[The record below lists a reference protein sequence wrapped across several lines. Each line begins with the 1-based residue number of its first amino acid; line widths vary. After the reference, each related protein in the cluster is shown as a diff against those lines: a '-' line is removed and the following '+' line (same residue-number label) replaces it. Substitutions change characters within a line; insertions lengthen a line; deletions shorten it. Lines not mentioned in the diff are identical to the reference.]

1 MSNSIIEVIEKFNK
15 ASGRIQALEERLERQ
30 EALTAD
36 LEDKIKALEGTVEYL
51 EGKL

>member
-1 MSNSIIEVIEKFNK
+1 MSKSIVEVIEKFNK
-15 ASGRIQALEERLERQ
+15 VGEQIQALEDRLKEQ
-30 EALTAD
+30 EALTAN